1 MQQRSFL
8 NREVFGD
15 VLLERLSRSAHQAAL
30 KKETQAFRAVHTG
43 YAKACDQV
51 AAAQASRDAVLADIA
66 TADEALDQAVLV
78 LADRLAGA
86 GLGTRKNPFA
96 AFSSHSP
103 ARLVEL
109 GYAEEAREA
118 DALVAAVRK
127 KKPPA
132 DVTAAVKRVEDAAQ
146 VVTTA
151 LKALAGPQ
159 ADYEL
164 AMQARDSLLLG
175 WNKALG
181 RLRRAAA
188 VAYDEDKTGLRG
200 LFASPRDL
208 QTKKTPARRTPKPK
222 KEPPP
227 SA

>member
-1 MQQRSFL
+1 L

-15 VLLERLSRSAHQAAL
+15 VLLERLSRSAHQAVL
-30 KKETQAFRAVHTG
+30 KKETQEFRAVHAG
-43 YAKACDQV
+43 YAKACDKV
-51 AAAQASRDAVLADIA
+51 AAAQASRDAMLDDIA
-66 TADEALDQAVLV
+66 TADDALDQALLL
-78 LADRLAGA
+78 LADRLSGA
-86 GLGTRKNPFA
+86 GLGERKNPFA

-132 DVTAAVKRVEDAAQ
+132 DVMAAVKRVEDAAKDA
-146 VVTTA
+146 TTA

-175 WNKALG
+175 WNKVLG
-181 RLRRAAA
+181 RVKRAAA
-188 VAYDEDKTGLRG
+188 VAYDDDKPGLRG
-200 LFASPRDL
+200 LFAKPQDL
-208 QTKKTPARRTPKPK
+208 QTKKPPARRPPKN
-222 KEPPP
+222 PPP
-227 SA
+227 PPA